1 MESFRSRRRRRKV
14 HSRFRARRQRFQ
26 ASLVFVRVLLVK
38 HLHLLLVLRGDFQVQ
53 FCVDGVHFFD
63 HFVQFLV
70 ACDVIFVLD
79 IFHVGV
85 FAPKLRFGFI
95 KKPFADF
102 REERSEDAPGV
113 RLKRFFQSITAS
125 NFERIARARLRC
137 SSVIFFGGSV

>member
-1 MESFRSRRRRRKV
+1 M
-14 HSRFRARRQRFQ
+14 
-26 ASLVFVRVLLVK
+26 LLVK
-38 HLHLLLVLRGDFQVQ
+38 HLHLLLVLRGDFRVQ

-113 RLKRFFQSITAS
+113 RLKRFFQRYHR
-125 NFERIARARLRC
+125 FELREDCSRA
-137 SSVIFFGGSV
+137 IEMFFGDFLRRQRVNIRT

>member
-1 MESFRSRRRRRKV
+1 M
-14 HSRFRARRQRFQ
+14 
-26 ASLVFVRVLLVK
+26 LLVK
-38 HLHLLLVLRGDFQVQ
+38 HLHLLLVLRGDFRVQ

-102 REERSEDAPGV
+102 REERSEDAPGGELQGKGKGIIE
-113 RLKRFFQSITAS
+113 RYKEAPRPYTTPLGS
-125 NFERIARARLRC
+125 NNQRKGVFDPKNGPGPE
-137 SSVIFFGGSV
+137 